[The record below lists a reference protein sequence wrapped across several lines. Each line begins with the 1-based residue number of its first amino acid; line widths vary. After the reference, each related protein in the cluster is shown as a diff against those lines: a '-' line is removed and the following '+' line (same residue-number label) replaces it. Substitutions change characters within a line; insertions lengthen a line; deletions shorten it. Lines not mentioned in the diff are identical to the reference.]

1 MLGSSRHDTEF
12 SCTEFDHML
21 AKLDLHPPTPDKKHL
36 ILVLVMVP
44 WEHPAEL
51 RELELLAVE
60 LGNDLVPPMFVDQR
74 KFFSERLRCHERS
87 ST

>member
-12 SCTEFDHML
+12 PCTEFDHML

-51 RELELLAVE
+51 RELDLLAVE
-60 LGNDLVPPMFVDQR
+60 LGNDLVPPMFVD
-74 KFFSERLRCHERS
+74 
-87 ST
+87 